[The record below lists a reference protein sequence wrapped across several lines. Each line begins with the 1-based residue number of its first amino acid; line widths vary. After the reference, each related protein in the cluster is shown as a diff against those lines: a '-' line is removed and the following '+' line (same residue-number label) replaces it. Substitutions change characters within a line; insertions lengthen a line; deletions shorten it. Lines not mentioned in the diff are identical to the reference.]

1 MAIEKQ
7 FYYITLNTPTHTIQ
21 LDLYNSYVE
30 AEKYME
36 LMVRDKEGLQA
47 SFTGLQSIPI
57 EEFASLSIIK
67 VRERYGHQVSQAC
80 VRTKAFI

>member
-21 LDLYNSYVE
+21 LDLYNSYSE
-30 AEKYME
+30 AEKYMD

-47 SFTGLQSIPI
+47 SFTGLQNIPL
-57 EEFASLSIIK
+57 EEFASISIIK
-67 VRERYGHQVSQAC
+67 VREQYEHQVGHNC
-80 VRTKAFI
+80 VKTKAFI